1 MRRPLCCVCAAFVV
15 TVFLY
20 LIISPPPERIF
31 DFPEGIRVTFI
42 GKVTQKEYKKET
54 LVLRL
59 EHVKA
64 WRSNIQGNEL
74 GSVLCYMEPCEDAV
88 EPKVG
93 STIVVEGKVSYFD
106 KARNPGG
113 FDAQRYY
120 QTIGVD
126 FRLYK
131 TELITAS
138 SNYSVYH
145 ETLYQLRHFFEGIFD
160 RALFAEDAA
169 IMKAILLGNK
179 SEMDEHSKQ
188 LFQKSGI
195 AHIFA
200 ISGLHITLLGM
211 GLYRILRKI
220 YLPQPICAVLAV
232 VLMVAYGDMVGMSSS
247 AYRAVFMFGMQL
259 AAQLLRRTYDM
270 LTALALAAV
279 LILLEQPLYLYYAGF
294 QLSFGAILGIGCL
307 SEVMQPF
314 SHKKKLSFI
323 DKIVLSLCGSLS
335 IFLIHFPI
343 MLCVYYEF
351 PIYSFL
357 LNLIIIP
364 AMSVLMAAGLLC
376 LGAGCLPGVFGLGI
390 AKIMGLVC
398 HGILSGFAW
407 LCEGSLKLPFANWVT
422 GRPDN
427 WQICIFGGAVI
438 FLYVSHQYG
447 KRLSKSTA
455 CEKKGIG
462 IALPFGVR
470 LFIIL
475 AAVIFVSDVS
485 VDGTTLTFLDVG
497 QGDCICVESAG
508 GEHFLIDGG
517 STSKSKVGDYTI
529 LPYLKYNGISKL
541 DAVFLTHLDSDHIS
555 GVMELLEAPRM
566 EVKISRI
573 CISNAVIKDEAY
585 HKLAVL
591 CNKRKIPIYRLKAGD
606 QIKAQDLQFEVL
618 HPCADYMTDSR
629 NAYSLVMKLEA
640 DGVTALLTG
649 DVESDGEFASA
660 ERLYQEMEFAGIDIY
675 KAAHHGSKYS
685 NTEELLM
692 CIQPKTT
699 IISCGA
705 ENRYGHPHAEA
716 VARMKQIG
724 SDIIITKNT
733 GAIIITI
740 KNGNYKIKTYRKLGA
755 EEIQ

>member
-20 LIISPPPERIF
+20 LIINPPPEQSF
-31 DFPEGIRVTFI
+31 DLQEGTRVILI
-42 GKVTQKEYKKET
+42 GKLTQKEYKKET

-59 EHVKA
+59 EHVKE
-64 WRSNIQGNEL
+64 WRSNKQENEL
-74 GSVLCYMEPCEDAV
+74 GCALCYMEICEDIV
-88 EPKVG
+88 EPKLRTTVA
-93 STIVVEGKVSYFD
+93 VEGKVSYFD

-120 QTIGVD
+120 QTLGVD

-138 SNYSVYH
+138 NNYSVYH

-160 RALFAEDAA
+160 RALPAEDAA
-169 IMKAILLGNK
+169 VMKAILLGNK
-179 SEMDEHSKQ
+179 SEMNEQNKQ

-211 GLYRILRKI
+211 GLYRILRRT
-220 YLPQPICAVLAV
+220 YLSQTVCAVLAV
-232 VLMVAYGDMVGMSSS
+232 ALMIAYGDMVGMSSS

-259 AAQLLRRTYDM
+259 VAQLLRRTYDM

-314 SHKKKLSFI
+314 SCKKKSSFV
-323 DKIVLSLCGSLS
+323 DKIVLSLCASLS

-390 AKIMGLVC
+390 AKLMGLAC
-398 HGILSGFAW
+398 HGMLSGFVW
-407 LCEGSLKLPFANWVT
+407 LCEWSLKLPFANWVT

-427 WQICIFGGAVI
+427 WKICIFGGVVI
-438 FLYVSHQYG
+438 FLYASHQYG
-447 KRLSKSTA
+447 KRLSKNA
-455 CEKKGIG
+455 VCEKRGIG
-462 IALPFGVR
+462 IVLPFGIR
-470 LFIIL
+470 LFIVL

-485 VDGTTLTFLDVG
+485 VEGTTLTFLDVG

-541 DAVFLTHLDSDHIS
+541 DAIFLTHLDNDHIS

-573 CISNAVIKDEAY
+573 CISNAVIEDEIY

-591 CNKRKIPIYRLKAGD
+591 CNKREIPIYRLKAGD
-606 QIKAQDLQFEVL
+606 QIKAQNLQFEVL
-618 HPCADYMTDSR
+618 HPCADYKTDSR

-640 DGVTALLTG
+640 GGVTALLTG

-660 ERLYQEMEFAGIDIY
+660 ERLCQEIGFAGIDIY

-685 NTEELLM
+685 NTEELLRY
-692 CIQPKTT
+692 IQPKTT

-733 GAIIITI
+733 GAIIVTI
-740 KNGNYKIKTYRKLGA
+740 KNGNYKIKTYRKLGT

>member
-20 LIISPPPERIF
+20 LIISPPPEPLF
-31 DFPEGIRVTFI
+31 DFSEGTRVTLI
-42 GKVTQKEYKKET
+42 GELTQKEYKKET

-59 EHVKA
+59 EHVKE
-64 WRSNIQGNEL
+64 WRSNTQENEL
-74 GSVLCYMEPCEDAV
+74 GCVLCYIEPCEDIA

-93 STIVVEGKVSYFD
+93 SMVAVEGKVSYFD
-106 KARNPGG
+106 RARNPGG

-120 QTIGVD
+120 QTLGVD
-126 FRLYK
+126 FRLYQ
-131 TELITAS
+131 TELITAG
-138 SNYSVYH
+138 SNYSVYQ
-145 ETLYQLRHFFEGIFD
+145 ETLYQLRHYLEEILD
-160 RALFAEDAA
+160 SALSEKDSAV
-169 IMKAILLGNK
+169 MKAILLGNK
-179 SEMDEHSKQ
+179 SEMDEQSKQ

-211 GLYRILRKI
+211 GLYRILRRT
-220 YLPQPICAVLAV
+220 YLPQQICAVFAV

-279 LILLEQPLYLYYAGF
+279 LILLEQPLYLYYTGF

-314 SHKKKLSFI
+314 LRKKKPCFV
-323 DKIVLSLCGSLS
+323 DKIALSLCGSLS

-343 MLCVYYEF
+343 MLCIYYEF
-351 PIYSFL
+351 PIYSFF

-376 LGAGCLPGVFGLGI
+376 LGAGCLPGTFGLGM
-390 AKIMGLVC
+390 AKIVGVVC
-398 HGILSGFAW
+398 HGMLSGFTW

-427 WQICIFGGAVI
+427 WKICIFCGAVI

-447 KRLSKSTA
+447 KRLSKNA
-455 CEKKGIG
+455 VCEKRGIG
-462 IALPFGVR
+462 IALPFGFR
-470 LFIIL
+470 LLIVL
-475 AAVIFVSDVS
+475 AAVILVSDSS
-485 VDGTTLTFLDVG
+485 VDGTSLTFLDVG
-497 QGDCICVESAG
+497 QGDCICVESVS

-517 STSKSKVGDYTI
+517 STSESKVGAYTI

-555 GVMELLEAPRM
+555 GVMELLEESRM

-573 CISNAVIKDEAY
+573 CVSNAVIEDEAY

-591 CNKRKIPIYRLKAGD
+591 CNARKIPIYRLKAGD
-606 QIKAQDLQFEVL
+606 QISVRDLQFEVL
-618 HPCADYMTDSR
+618 HPCADYKTNSR
-629 NAYSLVMKLEA
+629 NAYSLVMKLESG
-640 DGVTALLTG
+640 GVTALLTG
-649 DVESDGEFASA
+649 DVESDGEYASA
-660 ERLYQEMEFAGIDIY
+660 ERLYQEIEFSGIDIY

-685 NTEELLM
+685 NTEELLT
-692 CIQPKTT
+692 CIQPRTV
-699 IISCGA
+699 IISCG
-705 ENRYGHPHAEA
+705 EDNRYGHPHAE
-716 VARMKQIG
+716 VVERMKQIG

-733 GAIIITI
+733 GAIMIKI
-740 KNGNYKIKTYRKLGA
+740 KNGNYKIETYRKSKT

>member
-20 LIISPPPERIF
+20 LIISPPPEQSF
-31 DFPEGIRVTFI
+31 DLQEGTRVILI
-42 GKVTQKEYKKET
+42 GELTQKEYKKET

-59 EHVKA
+59 EHVKE
-64 WRSNIQGNEL
+64 WRSNVQENEL
-74 GSVLCYMEPCEDAV
+74 GCVLCYMETCEDIV

-93 STIVVEGKVSYFD
+93 STVAVEGKVSYFD
-106 KARNPGG
+106 RARNPGG

-120 QTIGVD
+120 QTLGVD

-131 TELITAS
+131 TELVTVS
-138 SNYSVYH
+138 NNYSVYH

-160 RALFAEDAA
+160 RALPAENAA
-169 IMKAILLGNK
+169 VMKAILLGNK
-179 SEMDEHSKQ
+179 SEINEQSKQ

-211 GLYRILRKI
+211 GLYRILRRT
-220 YLPQPICAVLAV
+220 YLSQTICAALAV
-232 VLMVAYGDMVGMSSS
+232 VLMIAYGDMVGMSSS

-279 LILLEQPLYLYYAGF
+279 LILLEEPLYLYYAGF
-294 QLSFGAILGIGCL
+294 QLSFGAILGVGCL

-314 SHKKKLSFI
+314 SRKKKPCFVE
-323 DKIVLSLCGSLS
+323 KIVLSLCGSLS
-335 IFLIHFPI
+335 IFLVHFPI

-364 AMSVLMAAGLLC
+364 AMSILMAAGLLC
-376 LGAGCLPGVFGLGI
+376 LGAGCLPGAFGLGM
-390 AKIMGLVC
+390 AKLMGLVC
-398 HGILSGFAW
+398 HGMLSGFAW
-407 LCEGSLKLPFANWVT
+407 LCEWSLKLPFANWVT

-427 WQICIFGGAVI
+427 WKICVFGGTVI
-438 FLYVSHQYG
+438 FLYVSHQCG
-447 KRLSKSTA
+447 KRLSKNIA
-455 CEKKGIG
+455 CEKRGIG
-462 IALPFGVR
+462 IVLPFGLR
-470 LFIIL
+470 LFIVL
-475 AAVIFVSDVS
+475 AAVLLVSDAS

-517 STSKSKVGDYTI
+517 STSESKVGGYTI

-555 GVMELLEAPRM
+555 GVMELLEDCKV

-573 CISNAVIKDEAY
+573 CISNAVIEDEAY

-591 CNKRKIPIYRLKAGD
+591 CNARKIPIYRLKAGD
-606 QIKAQDLQFEVL
+606 QIGAQDLQFEVL
-618 HPCADYMTDSR
+618 HPCADYTTDSR

-640 DGVTALLTG
+640 DGVTVLLTG

-660 ERLYQEMEFAGIDIY
+660 ERLYQERAFAGIDIY

-685 NTEELLM
+685 NTEELLT

-716 VARMKQIG
+716 VARMRQMG
-724 SDIIITKNT
+724 SDVIITKNT
-733 GAIIITI
+733 GAIMIKI
-740 KNGNYKIKTYRKLGA
+740 KNGDYKIETYRKLKTEG
-755 EEIQ
+755 IQ